1 MSGSSPENTVTE
13 AREMVATFNVRMSSG
28 AMAEASPPKS
38 RVTTKR
44 YPVWEKT
51 PRAKRNSTSPATL
64 ARRVVA
70 ITSRKHPSR
79 KGMSL
84 TNQGTRPKNR
94 YQASRIRGSRPAM
107 TVSSL
112 P

>member
-1 MSGSSPENTVTE
+1 
-13 AREMVATFNVRMSSG
+13 
-28 AMAEASPPKS
+28 MAEASPPKS
-38 RVTTKR
+38 SVTRNR
-44 YPVWEKT
+44 YPVWENT

-94 YQASRIRGSRPAM
+94 YQASRTRGSSAAM